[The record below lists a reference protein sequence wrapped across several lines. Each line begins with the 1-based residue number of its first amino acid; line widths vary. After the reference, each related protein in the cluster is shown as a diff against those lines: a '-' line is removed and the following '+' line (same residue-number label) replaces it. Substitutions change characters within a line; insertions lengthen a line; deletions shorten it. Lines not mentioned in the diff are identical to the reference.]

1 MKRIEEKVKRTWK
14 YLRVSFQQ
22 TRGRDRLH
30 LYLFALTMLIY
41 TWWVTLVF

>member
-1 MKRIEEKVKRTWK
+1 MKRIEEKFKRTLK

-30 LYLFALTMLIY
+30 LYLFALMMLIY
-41 TWWVTLVF
+41 TWWVMMVL